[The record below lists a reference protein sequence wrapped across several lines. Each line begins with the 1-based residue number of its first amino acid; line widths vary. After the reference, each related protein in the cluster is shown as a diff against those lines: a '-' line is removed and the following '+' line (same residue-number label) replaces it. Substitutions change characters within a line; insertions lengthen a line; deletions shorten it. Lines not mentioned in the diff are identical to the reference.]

1 MEEEF
6 LTKFDCI
13 FKTGKE
19 HLEELKRYLM
29 FLESPL
35 CDPEAANSDGM
46 VDLIKEQVKTQ
57 EEFLNR
63 YPKIMEDSDGKGA

>member
-1 MEEEF
+1 MKEF
-6 LTKFDCI
+6 LTKFDPI

-46 VDLIKEQVKTQ
+46 LDLMKEWVKTQ

-63 YPKIMEDSDGKGA
+63 YSKIMEGE